1 MKKTLLLG
9 ISVSILGISVLAG
22 CGNTTSN
29 SANNTVTNTA
39 NTANT
44 GTTVTKNSS
53 GGKTIIEGA
62 SGYTG
67 KANLNKY
74 QSAAKSSP
82 KSVTAQM
89 NAGVASHV
97 NGNDTAAIAY
107 YKKAIA
113 LQPSN
118 GEAYNDIGNIYL
130 RDKNDAKAALP
141 YYQKATTVEP
151 SYSYGWWNLA
161 ITQATLKDTQGE
173 LQTLTKA
180 LTVVKTSDPVYKELK
195 AMKSQMTSTK

>member
-9 ISVSILGISVLAG
+9 ISVSILGVSVLAG
-22 CGNTTSN
+22 CGKTTSN

-39 NTANT
+39 TT
-44 GTTVTKNSS
+44 GTTVTKNSA

-67 KANLNKY
+67 KTNLDKY
-74 QSAAKSSP
+74 LATAKASP

-97 NGNDTAAIAY
+97 NGNDTAAIGY

-118 GEAYNDIGNIYL
+118 GEAYNNIGNIYL
-130 RDKNDAKAALP
+130 RDLKNAKAALP

-161 ITQATLKDTQGE
+161 ITQATLGDTQGE

-180 LTVVKTSDPVYKELK
+180 LTVVKTSDPVYKELQG
-195 AMKSQMTSTK
+195 MKSQIKSTK